1 MYIFFNTV
9 VYDAQLYVARLVE
22 IEADMVMHALLLLI
36 ILLEFKSKTFQFQCI
51 HSVGTRATGMH
62 AHRYACSQ
70 VCMLCRSLSI
80 EPLTLVL

>member
-1 MYIFFNTV
+1 MYIFYNSV
-9 VYDAQLYVARLVE
+9 VYDAQLYDARLVL
-22 IEADMVMHALLLLI
+22 IEAEIVMHDLLLLF
-36 ILLEFKSKTFQFQCI
+36 ILLQFKSKTFQLQCI

-80 EPLTLVL
+80 EPITLVL